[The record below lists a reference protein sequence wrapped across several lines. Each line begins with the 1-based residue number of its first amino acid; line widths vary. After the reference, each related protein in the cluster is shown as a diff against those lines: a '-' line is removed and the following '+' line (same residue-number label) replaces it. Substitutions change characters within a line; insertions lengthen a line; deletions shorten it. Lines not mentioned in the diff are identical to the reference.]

1 MGWCDDIKSA
11 QSAAGSE
18 SVLQKLI
25 DTARDADPAVNPF
38 SFRET
43 STGREFLK
51 LSAKLKAET
60 EYPEYVLQQAKGKNL
75 GQLTSQPYLLF
86 QDNQHEE
93 ALAAQEAGLPIPFT
107 KAVRQVRDLY
117 AQKGIN
123 VTLTQIHNAG
133 VMANN
138 SVSGKNLEL
147 LDPNAPM
154 AAMVDGMSPEFMRD
168 FENGLKNGVAQPV
181 QRALT
186 SVIGAAPP
194 TRPSIVLQ
202 NYDATPDERM
212 RTTGDQYMSY
222 MTADLGL
229 STNHALGLLANMIRE
244 SSLRP
249 AVPSGD
255 DGGAGGL
262 FQWYAG
268 RQTPYVQQ
276 IVGAGDWK
284 KQIEYALR
292 EPGEPGQ
299 EYLQQN
305 FATPQEAADWWMRNW
320 ERPAHPDKDSV
331 KHTEILRHWVN

>member
-1 MGWCDDIKSA
+1 
-11 QSAAGSE
+11 
-18 SVLQKLI
+18 
-25 DTARDADPAVNPF
+25 ARDADPAVNPF

-43 STGREFLK
+43 TTGREFPN

-93 ALAAQEAGLPIPFT
+93 ALAAQEAGLPVPFT
-107 KAVRQVRDLY
+107 KAVRQVHDLY
-117 AQKGIN
+117 TQKGIN

-154 AAMVDGMSPEFMRD
+154 AAMMDGMSPEFMRD

-229 STNHALGLLANMIRE
+229 STNHAL
-244 SSLRP
+244 
-249 AVPSGD
+249 
-255 DGGAGGL
+255 
-262 FQWYAG
+262 
-268 RQTPYVQQ
+268 
-276 IVGAGDWK
+276 
-284 KQIEYALR
+284 
-292 EPGEPGQ
+292 
-299 EYLQQN
+299 
-305 FATPQEAADWWMRNW
+305 
-320 ERPAHPDKDSV
+320 
-331 KHTEILRHWVN
+331 